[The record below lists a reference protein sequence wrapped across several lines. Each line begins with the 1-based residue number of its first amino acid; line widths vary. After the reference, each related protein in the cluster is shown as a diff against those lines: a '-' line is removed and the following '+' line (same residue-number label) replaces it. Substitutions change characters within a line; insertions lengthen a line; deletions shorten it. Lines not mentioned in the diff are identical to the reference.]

1 VRTRATWEIFRPLRA
16 YVGWQWDSDHYYRA
30 DRVEKPD
37 KLFYREMRAYAGV
50 RFDLQHIG
58 FEATGGYAFNRFW
71 FVGEGYSDRDDNRID
86 IANSWLVVGK
96 INLRF

>member
-1 VRTRATWEIFRPLRA
+1 
-16 YVGWQWDSDHYYRA
+16 
-30 DRVEKPD
+30 
-37 KLFYREMRAYAGV
+37 MRAYAGV

-58 FEATGGYAFNRFW
+58 FEVTGGYAFNRFW